1 MNLARFHQI
10 IRWEAVFFYELE
22 AALQKTIK
30 LNGTARIESGTPLRE
45 NGTVFLKWY
54 TLILP

>member
-1 MNLARFHQI
+1 MILYQDCNLQLVEMAGND
-10 IRWEAVFFYELE
+10 
-22 AALQKTIK
+22 T
-30 LNGTARIESGTPLRE
+30 NGTARIESGTPLRE

>member
-1 MNLARFHQI
+1 MYQNCSLQLEIDARNN
-10 IRWEAVFFYELE
+10 
-22 AALQKTIK
+22 T
-30 LNGTARIESGTPLRE
+30 NGTARIESGTPLRE